1 VLHLADGKD
10 YRLDRLKG
18 MNVYHMPSGPEADA
32 ALNLAFDD
40 LTDDR
45 PGKAERIGFRG
56 RDIFVPK
63 ADGAVAQFGFADL
76 CGSPLGPGDFLAI
89 AKRYR
94 SVIISGVPVLNSE
107 RRDAA
112 RRFVTLIDT
121 LYDNHVHVIVSADAL
136 PQDLYSGD
144 DWGFEFERTVSRLM
158 EMQSAD
164 YIESARSD
172 AAVAA

>member
-1 VLHLADGKD
+1 MLHLADGED
-10 YRLDRLKG
+10 YRLDRLKS

-32 ALNLAFDD
+32 ALNLTFDD
-40 LTDDR
+40 LTDGR
-45 PGKAERIGFRG
+45 LGKPERIEFRG
-56 RDIFVPK
+56 REIVVPK
-63 ADGAVAQFGFADL
+63 ADGTVAQFGFDDL

-107 RRDAA
+107 RRDDS

-121 LYDNHVHVIVSADAL
+121 LYDNHVHVMMSADAP

-164 YIESARSD
+164 YVEFTRSD
-172 AAVAA
+172 TAVAA